1 MINNII
7 NLASYYGFDYTQ
19 TGTALQKLADV
30 GLFSYGL
37 PFLLIFALLY
47 GIISALKIFKD
58 NNAISGIISLSA
70 ALMALQFDFVPR
82 FFEQIFPRLGI
93 GLVVI
98 LIVIILLGFFGP
110 LESWMNYVYLAI
122 GGVVLITILITTSNQ
137 LGYYGEFGWWLK
149 ENWLLLVILLIGT
162 ILIAT
167 MLNKKDNSK
176 DTKDSPFLKLV
187 KS

>member
-1 MINNII
+1 MTNIF

-19 TGTALQKLADV
+19 TGNALQKLADV

-47 GIISALKIFKD
+47 GIITSLKIFKD
-58 NNAISGIISLSA
+58 NNAISGIISLSV

-93 GLVVI
+93 GLIIILVVM
-98 LIVIILLGFFGP
+98 ILLGFFAP
-110 LESWMNYVYLAI
+110 LDSWMNYIYLAI
-122 GGVVLITILITTSNQ
+122 GAIVLIVILITTSNQ
-137 LGYYGEFGWWLK
+137 LGYYGQFGWWLK
-149 ENWLLLVILLIGT
+149 DNWLLLVILLIGT
-162 ILIAT
+162 ILIAV
-167 MLNKKDNSK
+167 MLNNDKGKSSK
-176 DTKDSPFLKLV
+176 TEDSPFLKLV